1 MIKAIFTAL
10 VMLLMMGTVS
20 ASDALKSQTFIGF
33 EIAGTDLDS
42 NASAGTNI
50 SYGIRVGAQNDEW
63 RTTLL
68 YNYYNNSD
76 SGIEETTNQGS
87 FNLDYFMWTTETNG
101 LHIKPFVGMHVGY
114 MNYEWLENGLE
125 IDESDLYFGG
135 QVGVSLEVI
144 DVVEIDL
151 GYRYSKTNIDSLD
164 NIGSVFLGLNYFY

>member
-1 MIKAIFTAL
+1 MIKTIFTAL

-68 YNYYNNSD
+68 YNHYNSSA
-76 SGIEETTNQGS
+76 SGIEETINQGS
-87 FNLDYFMWTTETNG
+87 FNLDYFMWTTETNS

-114 MNYEWLENGLE
+114 MNYEWLENGLA
-125 IDESDLYFGG
+125 IDESDLFFGG

-151 GYRYSKTNIDSLD
+151 GYKYSKTNIDNLN
-164 NIGSVFLGLNYFY
+164 NIGSFFLGLNYFY